1 MQHLARLK
9 HPSVLRLVAPLEET
23 RTQLVFLS
31 EPVFASLGD
40 LLQADQRRLPPQL
53 AQVGAEGCVCGGGE
67 IVPGGHCGEWGVRW
81 WRLAALMQLRALC
94 AVCCSCCGQRCGWV
108 DALCS
113 YLWVRFLSTLDA
125 AAACRSAW
133 SCGCL
138 NWRSSTGFCRCRPKH
153 PYFACDG
160 RFL

>member
-53 AQVGAEGCVCGGGE
+53 AQVGAEG
-67 IVPGGHCGEWGVRW
+67 
-81 WRLAALMQLRALC
+81 
-94 AVCCSCCGQRCGWV
+94 
-108 DALCS
+108 
-113 YLWVRFLSTLDA
+113 
-125 AAACRSAW
+125 
-133 SCGCL
+133 
-138 NWRSSTGFCRCRPKH
+138 
-153 PYFACDG
+153 
-160 RFL
+160 